1 MIEKNLIKREDYK
14 IFYPITTRWM
24 DNDLYGHINNAVYY
38 SCFDSVVNR
47 FLIENCNYRINIYQT
62 GFYVV
67 YSNCNFI
74 SSISFPEEIEVGL
87 VVKKIG
93 NSSITYGVSIFKKNQ
108 NDVAAYG
115 DFVHVFVDRIKNKS
129 LTIPKDIRKS
139 IEFIKK

>member
-47 FLIENCNYRINIYQT
+47 FLIENCNYRINIDQT

-74 SSISFPEEIEVGL
+74 SSIAFPEEIEVGL